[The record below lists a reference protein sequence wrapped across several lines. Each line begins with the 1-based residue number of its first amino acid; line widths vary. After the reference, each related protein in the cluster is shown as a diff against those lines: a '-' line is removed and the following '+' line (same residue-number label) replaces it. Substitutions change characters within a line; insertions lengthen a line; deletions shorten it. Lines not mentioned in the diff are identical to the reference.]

1 MDRPCR
7 LVKLILHQRVVSDC
21 FRTALNRIDVIV
33 QRSLAL
39 LFFKRHFFSK
49 SLQKVGLTVP
59 LPGDTPYNG
68 LYEEAPLEKGYLSLI
83 ELYGG

>member
-1 MDRPCR
+1 MPNRG
-7 LVKLILHQRVVSDC
+7 VIEGSKL
-21 FRTALNRIDVIV
+21 NIV

-39 LFFKRHFFSK
+39 LFFKGHFFKITTK
-49 SLQKVGLTVP
+49 SRAYSPPP
-59 LPGDTPYNG
+59 LPGETLYNG